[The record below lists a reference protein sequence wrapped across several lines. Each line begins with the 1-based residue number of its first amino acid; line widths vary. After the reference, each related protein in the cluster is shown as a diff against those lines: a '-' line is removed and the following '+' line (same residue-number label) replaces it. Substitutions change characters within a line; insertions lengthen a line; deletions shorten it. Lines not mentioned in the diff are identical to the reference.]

1 VRPGRARAGAILGA
15 MASNPTSERIYQHRL
30 DNGLW
35 LLFEPMPWLPT
46 LSTTLMLPF
55 GASTDPDALEGS
67 ATVLHDWLQRG
78 AGALDSRAHSDALEG
93 LGVRRG
99 GGAGRE
105 MASLAA
111 SFLAAELPDVLP
123 LIASMAAEPRLEEAE
138 FAPARELAQQ
148 ELQSLADN
156 PTQRLFNELM
166 GRFLEG
172 GPGRSPFGSE
182 AGLAALTTASVRQD
196 AARRLGPDGAILA
209 LAGGADW
216 ETVKAGAEQAFGDW
230 TGETVSLP
238 DPVRSAPGR
247 SHVQADSAQTQI
259 GLAFPAPAPSDPDV
273 YAYDLAL
280 HVLSGSMGARLF
292 TEVREKRGL
301 VYSVGASYR
310 ALHGFGYTLG
320 YAGTTPERADETL
333 RVVLAELAKLSQG
346 VEADELER
354 ARTGTLS
361 SVVMQG
367 ESSAARASRL
377 ASDALLQGRARTLE
391 EIRNEVE
398 KVDLK
403 RINDYL
409 AEHPFPDPTVVT
421 LGPKALAEEEAAA

>member
-1 VRPGRARAGAILGA
+1 
-15 MASNPTSERIYQHRL
+15 MAPKPSSERVYEHRL

-46 LSTTLMLPF
+46 LSTTLMAPF
-55 GASTDPDALEGS
+55 GSATDPDGREGS
-67 ATVLHDWLQRG
+67 ATVLHDWIQRG
-78 AGALDSRAHSDALEG
+78 AGNLDSRAHSDALEG

-105 MASLAA
+105 MASLSA
-111 SFLAAELPDVLP
+111 SFLAAELPEVLP
-123 LIASMAAEPRLEEAE
+123 LVASMVSEPRLDDHE

-166 GRFLEG
+166 ARFLEG
-172 GPGRSPFGSE
+172 GQGRSPYGTAE
-182 AGLAALTTASVRQD
+182 GLAALRAGGVRED
-196 AARRLGPDGAILA
+196 AARRLGPGGAILA
-209 LAGGADW
+209 LAGGAEWDA
-216 ETVKAGAEQAFGDW
+216 VKEGVERAFGGW
-230 TGETVSLP
+230 NGVTESLP
-238 DPVRSAPGR
+238 DPVLRRPGR
-247 SHVQADSAQTQI
+247 AHVSADSAQTQI
-259 GLAFPAPAPSDPDV
+259 GLAFPAPLPSDPEAYV
-273 YAYDLAL
+273 YDLAL

-333 RVVLAELAKLSQG
+333 RVVLAELARLSEG

-354 ARTGTLS
+354 ARVGTLS

-377 ASDALLQGRARTLE
+377 ASDALLRGRARTLE
-391 EIRNEVE
+391 EIRTEVE
-398 KVDLK
+398 KVDLTH
-403 RINDYL
+403 INDFL
-409 AEHPFPDPTVVT
+409 AAHPFPDPTVVT
-421 LGPKALAEEEAAA
+421 LGPRPLTEEAAA

>member
-1 VRPGRARAGAILGA
+1 
-15 MASNPTSERIYQHRL
+15 MALNPSSERIYEHRL

-46 LSTTLMLPF
+46 LSTTLMVPF
-55 GASTDPDALEGS
+55 GSATDPDGLEGS
-67 ATVLHDWLQRG
+67 ATVLHDWIQRG
-78 AGALDSRAHSDALEG
+78 AGSLDSRAHSDALEG

-105 MASLAA
+105 MASLSA
-111 SFLAAELPDVLP
+111 SFLASELADVLP
-123 LIASMAAEPRLEEAE
+123 LVASMVAEPRLDEHE

-166 GRFLEG
+166 ACFLDGRQ
-172 GPGRSPFGSE
+172 GRSPYGTA
-182 AGLAALTTASVRQD
+182 AGLAALHAEGVRED
-196 AARRLGPDGAILA
+196 ARGRLGPGGAILA
-209 LAGGADW
+209 LAGGAEWDAVRDGV
-216 ETVKAGAEQAFGDW
+216 ERAFGGW
-230 TGETVSLP
+230 RGETVSLP
-238 DPVRSAPGR
+238 EPVVRPPGR
-247 SHVQADSAQTQI
+247 AHVNADSAQTQI
-259 GLAFPAPAPSDPDV
+259 GLAFRAPVPSDPDA

-320 YAGTTPERADETL
+320 YAGTTPDRADETL
-333 RVVLAELAKLSQG
+333 RVVLAELGRLSQG
-346 VEADELER
+346 VAEDELER
-354 ARTGTLS
+354 ARVGTLS

-367 ESSAARASRL
+367 ESSSARASRL
-377 ASDALLQGRARTLE
+377 ASDALLRGRARTLE
-391 EIRNEVE
+391 EIRTEVE
-398 KVDLK
+398 KVDLT
-403 RINDYL
+403 RINAYL

-421 LGPKALAEEEAAA
+421 LGPRPLADEVAA

>member
-1 VRPGRARAGAILGA
+1 
-15 MASNPTSERIYQHRL
+15 MALNPSSERVYEHRL

-46 LSTTLMLPF
+46 LSTTLMVPF
-55 GASTDPDALEGS
+55 GSATDPDGQEGS
-67 ATVLHDWLQRG
+67 ATVLHDWIQRG
-78 AGALDSRAHSDALEG
+78 AGKLDSRAHSDALEG

-105 MASLAA
+105 MASLSA
-111 SFLAAELPDVLP
+111 SFLASELAEVLP
-123 LIASMAAEPRLEEAE
+123 LVASMVAEPRLDEHE

-148 ELQSLADN
+148 ELHSLADN

-166 GRFLEG
+166 ARFLEG
-172 GPGRSPFGSE
+172 GQGRSPYGTE
-182 AGLAALTTASVRQD
+182 AGLAALRAEGIRQD
-196 AARRLGPDGAILA
+196 ASRRLGPGGAILA
-209 LAGGADW
+209 LAGGATWDA
-216 ETVKAGAEQAFGDW
+216 VKDGVERAFGGWRGSSVD
-230 TGETVSLP
+230 LP
-238 DPVRSAPGR
+238 EPVLQRPGR
-247 SHVQADSAQTQI
+247 AHVAADSAQTQI
-259 GLAFPAPAPSDPDV
+259 GLAFPAPLPSDPDAYV
-273 YAYDLAL
+273 YDLAL

-333 RVVLAELAKLSQG
+333 RVVLAELARLSEG
-346 VEADELER
+346 VAGDELER
-354 ARTGTLS
+354 ARVGTLS

-367 ESSAARASRL
+367 ESSSARASRL
-377 ASDALLQGRARTLE
+377 ASDALLRGRARTLE
-391 EIRNEVE
+391 EIRVEVE
-398 KVDLK
+398 KVDLAHM
-403 RINDYL
+403 NDYL

-421 LGPKALAEEEAAA
+421 LGPRPLAEEVAA

>member
-1 VRPGRARAGAILGA
+1 
-15 MASNPTSERIYQHRL
+15 MASNPSSERIYQHRL
-30 DNGLW
+30 ANGLW

-55 GASTDPDALEGS
+55 GSATDPEGREGS

-105 MASLAA
+105 MATVSA
-111 SFLAAELPDVLP
+111 SFLAAELAEVLP
-123 LIASMAAEPRLEEAE
+123 LVASMAAEPRLDDDE

-166 GRFLEG
+166 TRFLDG
-172 GPGRSPFGSE
+172 GQGRSPFGSE
-182 AGLAALTTASVRQD
+182 AGLAALTTTSVRED
-196 AARRLGPDGAILA
+196 AQRRLGPNGAILA

-216 ETVKAGAEQAFGDW
+216 DTVREGVERAFGGW
-230 TGETVSLP
+230 TGETVTLP
-238 DPVRSAPGR
+238 GPVVRTPGR
-247 SHVQADSAQTQI
+247 GHVRADSAQTQI
-259 GLAFPAPAPSDPDV
+259 GLALVAPAPSDPDV

-333 RVVLAELAKLSQG
+333 RVVLAELGKLSQG

-354 ARTGTLS
+354 ARTGILS

-367 ESSAARASRL
+367 ESSSARASRL
-377 ASDALLQGRARTLE
+377 ASDALLQGRARTLD
-391 EIRNEVE
+391 EIRGEVE

-409 AEHPFPDPTVVT
+409 AEHPFPEPTVVT
-421 LGPKALAEEEAAA
+421 LGPKPLADEVAA

>member
-1 VRPGRARAGAILGA
+1 
-15 MASNPTSERIYQHRL
+15 MASNPTSDRIYQHRL

-46 LSTTLMLPF
+46 LSTTLMVPF
-55 GASTDPDALEGS
+55 GSSTDPETLEGS
-67 ATVLHDWLQRG
+67 ATVLHDWIQRG

-105 MASLAA
+105 MASLSAY
-111 SFLAAELPDVLP
+111 FLATELADALP
-123 LIASMAAEPRLEEAE
+123 LVASMAAQPRLEEAE
-138 FAPARELAQQ
+138 FAPARELARQ

-166 GRFLEG
+166 ERFLAG
-172 GPGRSPFGSE
+172 GPGRSPFGTE
-182 AGLAALTTASVRQD
+182 AGLAALSAASVRDD

-209 LAGGADW
+209 LAGGTDW
-216 ETVKAGAEQAFGDW
+216 ETVREGVERAFGGW
-230 TGETVSLP
+230 TGETVALP
-238 DPVRSAPGR
+238 DPEVREAGR
-247 SHVQADSAQTQI
+247 AHVRAESAQTQI
-259 GLAFPAPAPSDPDV
+259 GLAFGAPAPSDPDV
-273 YAYDLAL
+273 YVYDLAL

-301 VYSVGASYR
+301 VYNVGASYR

-333 RVVLAELAKLSQG
+333 RVVLDEFAKLAGG

-354 ARTGTLS
+354 ARTGALS

-391 EIRNEVE
+391 EIRSEVE

-421 LGPKALAEEEAAA
+421 LGPKALAGEAAA